1 MHELARWWSEGG
13 FWMYPIAMLLLVS
26 LPATLVMGI
35 FALVGRSGS
44 RVTVILSTVLCAL
57 GLLILI
63 VGFVGWQAAL
73 RSMEEAV
80 AMVNPAD
87 KATILATGTSEART
101 ILIFAGFA
109 CVPSLIGGVA
119 LLGLGLARLPRFT
132 PPEQGGAAG
141 RR

>member
-1 MHELARWWSEGG
+1 MHELARLWSEGG
-13 FWMYPIAMLLLVS
+13 IWMYPIAMLLVVS
-26 LPATLVMGI
+26 LPATLVMAI
-35 FALVGRSGS
+35 FALVAKRGS

-63 VGFVGWQAAL
+63 VGFVGWQASL
-73 RSMEEAV
+73 RSMEQAV
-80 AMVNPAD
+80 AMVNPD
-87 KATILATGTSEART
+87 DREIILAAGTSEART
-101 ILIFAGFA
+101 IIVFAGLA